1 MTALSMQHRPA
12 RYSVRSLSP
21 AFWYVYDAAK
31 AQRERGRGQ
40 VGRAYGSA
48 AEAHAAIAKAT
59 GAQP

>member
-1 MTALSMQHRPA
+1 MNEAKHTQG

-40 VGRAYGSA
+40 VGRPYASK
-48 AEAHAAIAKAT
+48 AEAERAATKAS
-59 GAQP
+59 A

>member
-1 MTALSMQHRPA
+1 MSAQHTPG

-40 VGRAYGSA
+40 VGRPYGSE
-48 AEAHAAIAKAT
+48 AEARAAIAKAN
-59 GAQP
+59 GSAA